1 MYPLLL
7 TGCIEISDDKEL
19 FFGYYIPIIVLP
31 RIRGNTKVSRR
42 TNQQLKRQLRTAP
55 ITAHECNC
63 SSIITTSA
71 LATNRDSCRITLE
84 LCCMNGHPICGSV
97 TIFQCRGKR
106 VFGSQTVIDGHHQ
119 AICPTA

>member
-42 TNQQLKRQLRTAP
+42 ADQQLEYQSRSTS
-55 ITAHECNC
+55 ITAHECNG
-63 SSIITTSA
+63 SSKI
-71 LATNRDSCRITLE
+71 ATPTLSSNRNSCRITLD
-84 LCCMNGHPICGSV
+84 LRRIYGHPGGSSI
-97 TIFQCRGKR
+97 TIFKCSRKWI
-106 VFGSQTVIDGHHQ
+106 FGCQTVIDGHHQ
-119 AICPTA
+119 ATCPAA